1 MNTTSANQ
9 VEFTINRNANPLP
22 EAKRDVIL
30 QNPGFGKYFTD
41 HMASIDWTREQGWHD
56 ARIVPYG
63 PLQLDP
69 AASVLHYAQEIF
81 EGLKAYRHAD
91 GSVWTFRPEANAQR
105 FQLSARRLALPE
117 LPVDLFIE
125 SLKQLISIDKAWVPS
140 APETSAY
147 IRPFMI
153 ANESFLG
160 VRAAERA
167 AYHVIVSPAGS
178 YFAKGMQPISIWL
191 SSDFSRAGKGG
202 TGEAKCGGNYAA
214 SLLPQQEAYA
224 NGCSQ
229 VLFLD
234 AEEHTYLEE
243 LGGMNIFLVRK
254 DGTLITPKPSGSIL
268 KGITRASL
276 IQLAK
281 DMGLKVEE
289 RRVALQE
296 WRDGI
301 NSGEITE
308 VFACGTA
315 AVIAPIS
322 ALKHKDFIVG
332 DENAPAGEVTVA
344 LRNKL
349 TGIQYGLEE
358 DTHGWLTR
366 LA

>member
-1 MNTTSANQ
+1 MNTTFENQ
-9 VEFTINRNANPLP
+9 VEFTISRNPNPLP
-22 EAKRDVIL
+22 EEKRNAIL
-30 QNPGFGKYFTD
+30 QNPGFGKHFTD
-41 HMASIDWTREQGWHD
+41 HMATIDWTREQGWHD
-56 ARIVPYG
+56 ARIIPYG

-69 AASVLHYAQEIF
+69 ASSVLHYAQEIF

-91 GSVWTFRPEANAQR
+91 GSIWTFRPEANAQR
-105 FQLSARRLALPE
+105 FQLSARRLAMPE
-117 LPVDLFIE
+117 LPVELFIE
-125 SLKQLISIDKAWVPS
+125 SLKQLISIDQAWVPG

-160 VRAAERA
+160 VRPAERA

-178 YFAKGMQPISIWL
+178 YFANGMQPVSIWL
-191 SSDFSRAGKGG
+191 SSELSRAGKGG

-214 SLLPQQEAYA
+214 SLLPQTEASA

-254 DGTLITPKPSGSIL
+254 DGTLLTPKTSGSIL

-276 IQLAK
+276 LQLAE
-281 DMGLKVEE
+281 DMGLKIEE
-289 RRVALQE
+289 RRIALQE
-296 WRDGI
+296 WIDGV

-315 AVIAPIS
+315 AVIAPICT
-322 ALKHKDFIVG
+322 LKSKTFTVG
-332 DENAPAGEVTVA
+332 NENAPAGEVTVA
-344 LRNKL
+344 LRKKL
-349 TGIQYGLEE
+349 TDIQYGREP
-358 DTHGWLTR
+358 DTHNWLTR